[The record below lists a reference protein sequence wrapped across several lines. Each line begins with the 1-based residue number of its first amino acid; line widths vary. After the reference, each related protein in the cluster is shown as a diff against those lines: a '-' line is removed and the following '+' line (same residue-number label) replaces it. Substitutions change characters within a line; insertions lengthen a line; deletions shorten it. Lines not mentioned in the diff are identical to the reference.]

1 MDIKENLQEEL
12 KDAMR
17 SNDPLRKTT
26 LRMALAEI
34 KNQEI
39 EKREELSEPEI
50 LNILQKEVKARRE
63 TIEGAEQADREDL
76 IAKAEAEI
84 EVLEEFLPQPLSDD
98 ELRVLAED
106 VIEKVGAS
114 SMADIG
120 AVMGQLM
127 PQIRGKADGKDANRI
142 VRELLS

>member
-1 MDIKENLQEEL
+1 MDIKENLREEL

-63 TIEGAEQADREDL
+63 TIEGAEQADRQDL

-84 EVLEEFLPQPLSDD
+84 EVLEEFLPQQLPDD

-106 VIEKVGAS
+106 VIEKVEAS

>member
-142 VRELLS
+142 VRELLN

>member
-1 MDIKENLQEEL
+1 MDIKENLREEL

-39 EKREELSEPEI
+39 EKKEELSEPEI

-63 TIEGAEQADREDL
+63 TIEGAEQADRQDL

-84 EVLEEFLPQPLSDD
+84 EVLEEFLPQQLSDD
-98 ELRVLAED
+98 ELRGLAED
-106 VIEKVGAS
+106 VIKKVGAS

-120 AVMGQLM
+120 SVMGQLM

>member
-17 SNDPLRKTT
+17 ANDPLRKTT